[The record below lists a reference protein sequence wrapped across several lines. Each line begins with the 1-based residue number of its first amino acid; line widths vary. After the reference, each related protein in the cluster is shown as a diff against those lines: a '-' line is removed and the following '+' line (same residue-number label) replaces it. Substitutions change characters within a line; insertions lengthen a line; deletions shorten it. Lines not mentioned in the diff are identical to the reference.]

1 MRRRK
6 RIGRV
11 VERVRPQ
18 PLRRVLEHAGKTL
31 HERAEADAQRSHDP
45 QRVCAAPRH
54 EGEGR
59 GGAGHAEAGR
69 DVAEYT
75 SEAVVVA
82 AGVIRRPVSRGV
94 VDRWCHEVQ
103 RIYIN
108 RYRYECR
115 AAHCYDGAGA
125 AGARRQR
132 FRCIWCLQRICA
144 DE

>member
-1 MRRRK
+1 M
-6 RIGRV
+6 
-11 VERVRPQ
+11 ERVRSYS
-18 PLRRVLEHAGKTL
+18 LRRVLEHARKTL
-31 HERAEADAQRSHDP
+31 HERAEADAQRGDDP
-45 QRVCAAPRH
+45 QRVRAAPRH

-94 VDRWCHEVQ
+94 VDRWCHDVQ

-125 AGARRQR
+125 SCARRQR
-132 FRCIWCLQRICA
+132 FRCVRRLQRICA

>member
-11 VERVRPQ
+11 VERVRPKA
-18 PLRRVLEHAGKTL
+18 LRRVLEHAREAL
-31 HERAEADAQRSHDP
+31 HERAEANAQRRDYS
-45 QRVCAAPRH
+45 QSVRAAPRH

-94 VDRWCHEVQ
+94 VDRRCHDVQ
-103 RIYIN
+103 CIYIN

-132 FRCIWCLQRICA
+132 FRCVRCFQRICA

>member
-1 MRRRK
+1 MRRGK

-11 VERVRPQ
+11 VERVRSYS
-18 PLRRVLEHAGKTL
+18 LRGVLEHARKTL
-31 HERAEADAQRSHDP
+31 DEGAEANAEGRDYP
-45 QRVCAAPRH
+45 QSIRAAPRH

-94 VDRWCHEVQ
+94 VDRRCHDVQ
-103 RIYIN
+103 CIYIN

-132 FRCIWCLQRICA
+132 FGRVRCLQGICA

>member
-1 MRRRK
+1 MRRGK

-11 VERVRPQ
+11 VERVRSYS
-18 PLRRVLEHAGKTL
+18 LRGVLEHARKTL
-31 HERAEADAQRSHDP
+31 DEGAEADAQRRDYS
-45 QRVCAAPRH
+45 QSVRAAPRH

-94 VDRWCHEVQ
+94 VDRWCHDVQ
-103 RIYIN
+103 RDLHQSIPL
-108 RYRYECR
+108 RVLRR
-115 AAHCYDGAGA
+115 HCDDGAGA
-125 AGARRQR
+125 SCARRQR
-132 FRCIWCLQRICA
+132 FRCVRRLQRICA